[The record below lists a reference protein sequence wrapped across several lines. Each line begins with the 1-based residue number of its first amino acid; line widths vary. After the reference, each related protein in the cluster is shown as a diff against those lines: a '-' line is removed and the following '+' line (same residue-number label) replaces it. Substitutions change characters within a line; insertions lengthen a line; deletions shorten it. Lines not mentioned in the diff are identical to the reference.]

1 MEHNKVMSGLKQTEL
16 AFLYIYMTDTSESQS
31 FLKLT
36 LKVRLSPWFFFALED
51 LEKKP

>member
-16 AFLYIYMTDTSESQS
+16 ALFYTTDTSESQS

-36 LKVRLSPWFFFALED
+36 LKVRQPPLI
-51 LEKKP
+51 